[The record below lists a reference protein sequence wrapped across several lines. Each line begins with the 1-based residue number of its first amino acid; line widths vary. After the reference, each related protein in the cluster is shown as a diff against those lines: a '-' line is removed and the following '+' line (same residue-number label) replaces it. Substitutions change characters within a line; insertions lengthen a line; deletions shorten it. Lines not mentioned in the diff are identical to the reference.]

1 MNQQNGKRSAHRRGQ
16 PNLRALTSFDALV
29 ADHKT
34 FLVEDDA
41 SAPHLRK
48 GEYAVIDTTDC
59 DPQHGELYVIQY
71 ESGERRRRII
81 QVRSDQLNI
90 TGLGAAPSL
99 VWWVGDLRGYRQT
112 DEVAFGDVPVFAGLS
127 DGPYQ
132 TDHLQSRLIG
142 RVVGVASLDLGG
154 LIAPAAGWLNEAAG
168 NAAFDPAE
176 YVDVLIRTGH
186 RPNVL
191 YDKGKPRWYFEEMPN
206 RRETKAERSA
216 MLAVRKKY
224 CAAST
229 ALERVIQECVRR
241 GLVDHRRAA

>member
-1 MNQQNGKRSAHRRGQ
+1 MNQQNGKRAAHRRGQ
-16 PNLRALTSFDALV
+16 PGLRALTSFDALT

-41 SAPHLRK
+41 SAPHLQK
-48 GEYAVIDTTDC
+48 GEYAVIDTTDRIS
-59 DPQHGELYVIQY
+59 QHGELYVIQY
-71 ESGERRRRII
+71 ESGERQRKIV

-90 TGLGAAPSL
+90 TGPGAAPSL
-99 VWWVGDLRGYRQT
+99 VWWIGDLRGCRQS
-112 DEVAFGDVPVFAGLS
+112 DEVAFGDIPVLVGLS

-142 RVVGVASLDLGG
+142 RIVGVSPSDLGG

-168 NAAFDPAE
+168 NAAFDAAE
-176 YVDVLIRTGH
+176 YVDVLVRTGH
-186 RPNVL
+186 RPIVL
-191 YDKGKPRWYFEEMPN
+191 YDEGKPRWYFEEMPN
-206 RRETKAERSA
+206 RRETKAERVA

-229 ALERVIQECVRR
+229 ALERVIHECVGR
-241 GLVDHRRAA
+241 GLVDRRRAA